1 MNIKLLINDN
11 ADDSDNDVNDD
22 SMMRTIQTLFFTI
35 KDLQIELVLIL
46 ILILIS
52 FNSDD
57 NSYLQLLS

>member
-11 ADDSDNDVNDD
+11 ADDSDNDVNDN
-22 SMMRTIQTLFFTI
+22 SMMKTIQALFFTI
-35 KDLQIELVLIL
+35 KDLQIELV
-46 ILILIS
+46 LILIS

>member
-11 ADDSDNDVNDD
+11 ADDSDNDVNDN
-22 SMMRTIQTLFFTI
+22 SMMKTIQALFFTI

-46 ILILIS
+46 IS

-57 NSYLQLLS
+57 NSHLQLLS

>member
-11 ADDSDNDVNDD
+11 ADDSDNDVNDN
-22 SMMRTIQTLFFTI
+22 SMMKTIQTLFFTI

-46 ILILIS
+46 IS